1 MVVVTLVQVFRR
13 EGGILKYD
21 NQSYTVGNA
30 QGVIWNS
37 AEPYSMAVNY
47 PASWDYN
54 MVSGGHAAV
63 VELDGDSYE
72 GQQTCED
79 FNEPVTTS
87 KSHTLLY
94 INQPI
99 QYIRVY

>member
-1 MVVVTLVQVFRR
+1 M
-13 EGGILKYD
+13 
-21 NQSYTVGNA
+21 
-30 QGVIWNS
+30 IWNS

-63 VELDGDSYE
+63 VELDEDSYE
-72 GQQTCED
+72 GLQTCEN

-87 KSHTLLY
+87 KNY
-94 INQPI
+94 IDKNCFNQSK